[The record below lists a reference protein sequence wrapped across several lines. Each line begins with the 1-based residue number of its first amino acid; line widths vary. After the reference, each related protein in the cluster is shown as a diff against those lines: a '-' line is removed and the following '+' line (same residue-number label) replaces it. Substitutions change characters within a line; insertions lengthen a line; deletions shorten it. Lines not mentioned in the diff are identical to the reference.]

1 MFRLSAVITFSR
13 QALNVDSISYGRVS
27 SRCKR
32 LLNPIIFQVNEK
44 PQLTERI
51 WFLRRPVQFLA
62 DIAVMC
68 GAFLV
73 AYLPAVNVQL
83 GGLYLE
89 IAVRQLPFVVL
100 VQFSS
105 LFLVGAYS
113 ILWRYV
119 SIEDLKVFLKAAI
132 VSGGILLALRF
143 ALNFTDFNL
152 WQVPVSVILI
162 DTSLAFGGLLGLR
175 VLRRFLY
182 EFGEKNKVF
191 APGKNRLKRKP
202 TLLVGAGRMGATLV
216 KELSGRRDGELEIRG
231 LLDDDPRKKG
241 GSVSGYKVLGTTADL
256 PRFVDELNV
265 MSVVIALDEA
275 SGREIRRIVDLCSAI
290 PVKAQIVPSLNE
302 IASGRISVSRLRDV
316 EIEDLLGRE
325 QVKLDDE
332 NLHSFLSDRTVMVT
346 GAGGSIGSELVRQIV
361 DYKPTRV
368 LLVER
373 AEFFLFQIG
382 RELQDIGEI
391 EFVPLIADVGD
402 EPRMREIFEKYHPEV
417 IFHAAA
423 HKHVP
428 LMEVNSI
435 EAIKNNVL
443 ATCCLGELA
452 GQHNVRDFVLISTD
466 KAVNPTSVMGASK
479 RIAEIVVQGLNQQY
493 ETNYVAVR
501 FGNVLGSAGSVVPI
515 FREQIRKG
523 AAITVTDKE
532 MTRYFM
538 TIPEASQ
545 LVLQAGA
552 LGTGGEI
559 FILDMGEPVK
569 IVTLAEDMIR
579 LSGLTPYEDIDIVF
593 TGVRKGEKLFEE
605 LEITG
610 ENLDKTNHPK
620 IFIGKIAAYAG
631 EDVERIVNSFRSAV
645 IASDEGRVRQLFN
658 EVLPEARIESVNAV
672 ASIESASSD
681 ESFFPKP
688 PSRLGLAEK

>member
-1 MFRLSAVITFSR
+1 M
-13 QALNVDSISYGRVS
+13 
-27 SRCKR
+27 
-32 LLNPIIFQVNEK
+32 NEHN
-44 PQLTERI
+44 QLADRF
-51 WFLRRPVQFLA
+51 WFLRRPTQFVA
-62 DIAVMC
+62 DVVILCA
-68 GAFLV
+68 AFFV

-83 GGLYLE
+83 GEFY
-89 IAVRQLPFVVL
+89 VDVVMRQLPFVVL

-113 ILWRYV
+113 ILWRYI
-119 SIEDLKVFLKAAI
+119 SIEDLKVFLKGAVISGAI
-132 VSGGILLALRF
+132 LTAFRF
-143 ALNFTDFNL
+143 LITFSDFNL

-162 DTSLAFGGLLGLR
+162 DTVLAFGGLLGLR
-175 VLRRFLY
+175 VMRRFFY
-182 EFGEKNKVF
+182 EFGEKNKAF
-191 APGKNRLKRKP
+191 TGKHRPKRNAA
-202 TLLVGAGRMGATLV
+202 LLVGAGRMGATLV
-216 KELSGRRDGELEIRG
+216 KELSGRRDAELEIRG
-231 LLDDDPRKKG
+231 LVDDDPRKRG
-241 GSVSGYKVLGTTADL
+241 GSVSGYKILGTTNDI
-256 PRFVDELNV
+256 PRLVDELNIQQI
-265 MSVVIALDEA
+265 VIALDA
-275 SGREIRRIVDLCSAI
+275 ARGMEIRRIMDICSAI
-290 PVKAQIVPSLNE
+290 PVRARIVPSLNE
-302 IASGRISVSRLRDV
+302 IATGRVSVSRLRDV
-316 EIEDLLGRE
+316 QIEDLLGRE
-325 QVKLDDE
+325 PVKLDDK
-332 NLHSFLSDRTVMVT
+332 NLHDFLTGRTVMVT
-346 GAGGSIGSELVRQIV
+346 GAGGSIGSELVRQIIT
-361 DYKPTRV
+361 YGPKCL

-382 RELQDIGEI
+382 RELSEMQGV

-402 EPRMREIFEKYHPEV
+402 EPRMREILETYRPEV

-428 LMEVNSI
+428 LMEVNAV

-443 ATCCLGELA
+443 ATRCVANLA
-452 GQHNVRDFVLISTD
+452 GTYGARDFVLISTD

-515 FREQIRKG
+515 FREQIQKG
-523 AAITVTDKE
+523 EAITVTDKE

-569 IVTLAEDMIR
+569 IVNLAEDMIR

-610 ENLDKTNHPK
+610 ENLDRTNHPK
-620 IFIGKIAAYAG
+620 IFIGKIAKYTND
-631 EDVERIVNSFRSAV
+631 EVEQIVSNFRSAV
-645 IASDEGRVRQLFN
+645 EESDEPRIRQLFN
-658 EVLPEARIESVNAV
+658 EVLPEAQIGEAV
-672 ASIESASSD
+672 SRALNDAGDSAD
-681 ESFFPKP
+681 DKFFVQ
-688 PSRLGLAEK
+688 PSKLGLAEK

>member
-1 MFRLSAVITFSR
+1 
-13 QALNVDSISYGRVS
+13 
-27 SRCKR
+27 
-32 LLNPIIFQVNEK
+32 VNEHNQFTDK
-44 PQLTERI
+44 I
-51 WFLRRPVQFLA
+51 WFLRRPTQFVA
-62 DIAVMC
+62 DVAILCA
-68 GAFLV
+68 AFFI

-83 GGLYLE
+83 GEFY
-89 IAVRQLPFVVL
+89 VDVVMRQLPFVVL

-119 SIEDLKVFLKAAI
+119 SIEDLKVFLKGALISGAI
-132 VSGGILLALRF
+132 LTAFRFLLIF
-143 ALNFTDFNL
+143 SNFNL

-162 DTSLAFGGLLGLR
+162 DTVLAFGGLLGVR
-175 VLRRFLY
+175 VLRRFFY

-191 APGKNRLKRKP
+191 TGKHRPKRKP
-202 TLLVGAGRMGATLV
+202 ALLVGAGRMGATLV
-216 KELSGRRDGELEIRG
+216 KELSGRRDTELEIRG
-231 LLDDDPRKKG
+231 LVDDDPRKRG
-241 GSVSGYKVLGTTADL
+241 GSVSGYKVLGTTNDI
-256 PRFVDELNV
+256 PRLVDELGIKQI
-265 MSVVIALDEA
+265 VIALDA
-275 SGREIRRIVDLCSAI
+275 ARGMEIRRIMDVCSAI

-302 IASGRISVSRLRDV
+302 IATGRVSVSRIRDV
-316 EIEDLLGRE
+316 QIEDLLGRE
-325 QVKLDDE
+325 PVKLDDD
-332 NLHSFLSDRTVMVT
+332 NLHDFLTGRTVMVT
-346 GAGGSIGSELVRQIV
+346 GAGGSIGSELVRQIIN
-361 DYKPTRV
+361 YRPKCL

-382 RELQDIGEI
+382 RELSEI
-391 EFVPLIADVGD
+391 EGVEFVSLIADVGD
-402 EPRMREIFEKYHPEV
+402 EPRMREIFETYQPEV

-428 LMEVNSI
+428 LMEVNAA

-443 ATCCLGELA
+443 ATRCLALLA
-452 GQHNVRDFVLISTD
+452 GKYGTRDFVLISTD

-479 RIAEIVVQGLNQQY
+479 RIAEIVVQALNQQF

-515 FREQIRKG
+515 FREQIQKG
-523 AAITVTDKE
+523 DAITVTDKE

-569 IVTLAEDMIR
+569 IVNLAEDMIR

-610 ENLDKTNHPK
+610 ENLDRTNHPK
-620 IFIGKIAAYAG
+620 IFIGKIAKYTND
-631 EDVERIVNSFRSAV
+631 EVESIVDRFRSAV
-645 IASDEGRVRQLFN
+645 EQSDETQIRQLFN
-658 EVLPEARIESVNAV
+658 DVLPEARIGEAV
-672 ASIESASSD
+672 GRAFADASNSAD
-681 ESFFPKP
+681 DKFFVQ
-688 PSRLGLAEK
+688 PSKLGLAEK